1 MGVDMDFVLKPVETY
16 FLALKDPRSS
26 VNQKHPF
33 LSVNMIAV
41 LAVIAGADSPTA
53 ISRRALLKSEC
64 LRENTVSTRYYIS
77 SLPVSVKRFA
87 HAVRQHWAIENTCH
101 WTQGHT
107 FREDE
112 SRIANVQSREK
123 FVSLNRFGLSLLKP
137 HPAKIRAV
145 MKRRS
150 WARNDAFPLETVLG
164 AKE

>member
-1 MGVDMDFVLKPVETY
+1 MRTY
-16 FLALKDPRSS
+16 I
-26 VNQKHPF
+26 Q
-33 LSVNMIAV
+33 
-41 LAVIAGADSPTA
+41 AG
-53 ISRRALLKSEC
+53 KE
-64 LRENTVSTRYYIS
+64 TVSTRYYIS

-112 SRIANVQSREK
+112 SRIANVQLREN
-123 FVSLNRFGLSLLKP
+123 FASLNCFGLSLLKP
-137 HPAKIRAV
+137 HPAKIGTV